1 MGFWWEPNLLGV
13 RDVYFLWYIERICF
27 SLIKIY
33 KSKVLSWIY
42 KLKNNET
49 IWPYAWCDLRK
60 ICKIR
65 KITKSYII
73 SIGYDDEH
81 AHGDDSLCHQKVLTA
96 RWRTCVK
103 CVWTAKLHNKS
114 TRTFCVSL
122 VSLNYFTIYK
132 NISGRIIK

>member
-13 RDVYFLWYIERICF
+13 CDVYFLWYIERIYF
-27 SLIKIY
+27 SLIQIY

-65 KITKSYII
+65 KIILKVTQLRLVMMMNTHTFPLS
-73 SIGYDDEH
+73 SIEQ
-81 AHGDDSLCHQKVLTA
+81 HQKVLTA
-96 RWRTCVK
+96 RWRTCGK

-122 VSLNYFTIYK
+122 ELLHY
-132 NISGRIIK
+132 IKI